1 MRKPHKAQ
9 RETPH
14 TTPNHPTKNPTC
26 TNIKGRSR
34 QIPDRNV
41 LSIIVLKIQIF
52 SLNTE
57 IQHLPSLTPH
67 LNITGNSVLHTH
79 PAFRRSPFSRL
90 TGPSFCWSS
99 AVCFSRRTVKSR
111 GGRSRAWRRLRS
123 PWGRPWKCRS

>member
-14 TTPNHPTKNPTC
+14 TSPHPPTKKPTPPN
-26 TNIKGRSR
+26 TKGR
-34 QIPDRNV
+34 PPPKTAKHP
-41 LSIIVLKIQIF
+41 LSIIVFKIQIF

-57 IQHLPSLTPH
+57 IQHLPSRTTH
-67 LNITGNSVLHTH
+67 LNITGNSVPHTH

-90 TGPSFCWSS
+90 TGPSFGWSL